1 MNKKNILFYG
11 TCQSKGVMDVLNLS
25 ENEFVIYHIQ
35 CYNTEITKEELNN
48 ILSICDIII
57 TQPIPDYYRN
67 KKYLSTSYII
77 NNCKKDCKIVIY
89 QRQYFNFYYYDT
101 LYYKYNNDVLHVPN
115 DYHYQE
121 MINYYKNNKNIEDY
135 INEIIHNKNIKS
147 KDELEYIAN
156 ESIQFLY
163 DRDKEIINQYIK
175 NDNRMNLSNQ
185 KMDKELLSE
194 SKVKENIYYISIV
207 QYIKDNYKNK
217 LLFYSM
223 NHPTKILLQYICN
236 EIVQK
241 LNLKNSINYD
251 IDPLNEPKCIL
262 YDCIQNAVNFDIS
275 NENITLSGN
284 NDIFSIVKLY
294 YDTYNSISL

>member
-1 MNKKNILFYG
+1 MNKKNVLFYG

-35 CYNTEITKEELNN
+35 CYSTEITKEELNN

-67 KKYLSTSYII
+67 KNYLSTSYII

-135 INEIIHNKNIKS
+135 INEIVHNKNIKS

-163 DRDKEIINQYIK
+163 DRDKEIINQYLK
-175 NDNRMNLSNQ
+175 ND
-185 KMDKELLSE
+185 
-194 SKVKENIYYISIV
+194 NIYYISIV
-207 QYIKDNYKNK
+207 QYIKDNYKNN

-275 NENITLSGN
+275 NQNVTLSGN
-284 NDIFSIVKLY
+284 NDIFSIVNLY
-294 YDTYNSISL
+294 YDTYKSISL

>member
-1 MNKKNILFYG
+1 MSKINVLFYG
-11 TCQSKGVMDVLNLS
+11 TCQSKGVMDILNLS
-25 ENEFVIYHIQ
+25 DDEFIKHHIQ
-35 CYNTEITKEELNN
+35 CYNTDITKNELNN

-67 KKYLSTSYII
+67 KDYLSTTYLI

-101 LYYKYNNDVLHVPN
+101 LYYKHNIDVLHVPN

-121 MINYYKNNKNIEDY
+121 MINYYKNNKSIEDY
-135 INEIIHNKNIKS
+135 INEIVYNKNLKS

-156 ESIQFLY
+156 ESIQYLF
-163 DRDKEIINQYIK
+163 DKDKEIINQYLK
-175 NDNRMNLSNQ
+175 KS
-185 KMDKELLSE
+185 
-194 SKVKENIYYISIV
+194 NIYYISIV

-223 NHPTKILLQYICN
+223 NHPTKILLQYICY
-236 EIVQK
+236 EIIKK
-241 LNLKNSINYD
+241 LNLKNSINHE

-262 YDCIQNAVNFDIS
+262 YKCIQNIVNFDIS
-275 NENITLSGN
+275 NHDISLCGN
-284 NDIFSIVKLY
+284 NDIHSIVKLY
-294 YDTYNSISL
+294 YDTYKSIVL